1 MLSSSDLV
9 AFVPSADPEAS
20 RQFYEGVLGL
30 RFLGD
35 DRAALLFDAN
45 GTVVR
50 IVGVD
55 EVAPQPYTIL
65 GWEVED
71 IAAIVG
77 DLAARGVEFQDFD
90 FLDDD
95 NPPVWASPDG
105 SQVAWFRDPDGN
117 MLSVFQSS

>member
-1 MLSSSDLV
+1 MLASSDLV
-9 AFVPSADPEAS
+9 AFVPSSDPQAS

-30 RFLGD
+30 RFIGD

-71 IAAIVG
+71 IGAVVG
-77 DLAARGVEFQDFD
+77 DLANRGVEFQDFD

-95 NPPVWASPDG
+95 NPSVWSSPDG

-117 MLSVFQSS
+117 MLSVFQTG